1 MQTFRRLPG
10 GLLPGLAGTQTR
22 RFVAAKAR
30 SDTSLTAGDVIILEC
45 TDLAFGGDVRNH
57 A

>member
-30 SDTSLTAGDVIILEC
+30 SDTSLTAGDVINLEC